1 MATAVDLH
9 TKTLPILEGVT
20 THPDLKKINTLSHG
34 IVNDAEKHPEATK
47 RNIAAAKEV
56 GLDLNNLKEGEA
68 EIVANKIS
76 SNIHKK
82 LSEDDSIVNDLEGTL
97 DEGDKTLGERYK
109 NLPVSL
115 KVLAIDAMYNT
126 GLVYKDL
133 VEAATKYKIDKT
145 EDTLYSVIRESR
157 RLNNK
162 APHKG
167 LDNRI
172 AKLTTMLGIIPTPND
187 VTKYGLDMADVE
199 PGDTK
204 AAKDFYKLNKP
215 DIDTKTAEESMK
227 QRATT
232 KETGEEGFE
241 GTATLKPLPLTT
253 TEQTDKMLE
262 DEVFEADELDGEGDK
277 VTDKGEDPLSDAMGD
292 RLETQQ
298 TGDNIVSNFFSGL
311 IDFNS
316 DDSDNDE
323 VFEADELN
331 LKDGGTI
338 KEVDFVDA
346 KDEKQEKNDP
356 PPGATPEEVAD
367 DIPAMLSEGEY
378 VLPANVVRY
387 IGLERITDMH
397 KGVLHEIQQ
406 MEDLGIIQNV
416 DEDGKPENDDDE
428 MTFIEPK
435 EDMMKG
441 TMIIA
446 SKPDDGLMCPPGF
459 ASGGEI
465 NRNVEI
471 NRDINISNL
480 RDTIATQRND
490 NKEMVETYD
499 KDLGLIKYSIDG
511 DPLAI
516 MSPYF
521 LNDYIKLSSLDS
533 DHDQFGQDVA
543 DMEAAQKDKDQMSEA
558 AEVSQNDMDEAAA
571 AAEKEAAIGM
581 DDDANSQA
589 AAEAAAAADAASATS
604 SGQDDDSDDD
614 DDSADMGDAE
624 IATGGLMNRKG
635 YAVGGEVN
643 SGGVNYNIAGVGQVG
658 GNLTQSAVNQ
668 IKDTI
673 EKPRTYEQIKAGTFN
688 DTPEF
693 DESLYNYGDK
703 GEQILDSKQ
712 KTKKEKRELVV
723 PDLGGRDQTNP
734 EFKDPE
740 LETILRMTGVD
751 QENWTSMMYDFQQK
765 GQLDDMYGG
774 NSGGNGSDLHALS
787 TKRKLFKDGVKD
799 TDIPEGST
807 NRDMLR
813 SVFFNMI
820 NDYGYDDPKGGYER
834 QSSEPSQIEKLVKAD
849 PQTIYDNKEYSDTYK
864 DAIKYLDLDGA
875 ADPTVLTHAL
885 NQMDTKGDGYNSAP
899 RKTLPRSLMG
909 SNTYVEGV
917 GYVN

>member
-1 MATAVDLH
+1 MVSIDRLKKHLIRKEGKELEAYKLEGEEYFTIGYGHNGPDVKEGMIITDEKAEAFLEKDLESKLKLIEKKLPSFNDYSENLQMFVVDGFFRGDLSGSP
-9 TKTLPILEGVT
+9 KTLDLLKQGNFEEASKEFLDHNEYKAAVKSGSGVASRMEDISEAIKNETTQTERMLNEGRTPDSTLEVDPGDEENPRTFRDLPPQAITPRERNLTGVAVTPIKNNSQAMV
-20 THPDLKKINTLSHG
+20 INEESPGKFRDIPPQVESPKDRTL
-34 IVNDAEKHPEATK
+34 
-47 RNIAAAKEV
+47 
-56 GLDLNNLKEGEA
+56 
-68 EIVANKIS
+68 
-76 SNIHKK
+76 
-82 LSEDDSIVNDLEGTL
+82 
-97 DEGDKTLGERYK
+97 
-109 NLPVSL
+109 
-115 KVLAIDAMYNT
+115 
-126 GLVYKDL
+126 
-133 VEAATKYKIDKT
+133 
-145 EDTLYSVIRESR
+145 
-157 RLNNK
+157 
-162 APHKG
+162 
-167 LDNRI
+167 
-172 AKLTTMLGIIPTPND
+172 IPTEE
-187 VTKYGLDMADVE
+187 DM
-199 PGDTK
+199 
-204 AAKDFYKLNKP
+204 
-215 DIDTKTAEESMK
+215 ES
-227 QRATT
+227 T
-232 KETGEEGFE
+232 
-241 GTATLKPLPLTT
+241 
-253 TEQTDKMLE
+253 
-262 DEVFEADELDGEGDK
+262 
-277 VTDKGEDPLSDAMGD
+277 S
-292 RLETQQ
+292 
-298 TGDNIVSNFFSGL
+298 TGDDIISNFFSGL

-316 DDSDNDE
+316 DDSDE
-323 VFEADELN
+323 VFEADELDAELSSDQDYQN
-331 LKDGGTI
+331 LRRGG
-338 KEVDFVDA
+338 EVEANFVDDNKENDKA
-346 KDEKQEKNDP
+346 DP

-581 DDDANSQA
+581 DDDAHSQA
-589 AAEAAAAADAASATS
+589 TAEAEAAEAGAGSETGAAA
-604 SGQDDDSDDD
+604 
-614 DDSADMGDAE
+614 M
-624 IATGGLMNRKG
+624 GGLMNRKG

-723 PDLGGRDQTNP
+723 PDLNAGSPENP
-734 EFKDPE
+734 KFKDTE

-751 QENWTSMMYDFQQK
+751 QENWTSMMYDFQHD
-765 GQLDDMYGG
+765 QLGNNYGG
-774 NSGGNGSDLHALS
+774 AGVGNGSSLHALS

-807 NRDMLR
+807 NRDMLK

-820 NDYGYDDPKGGYER
+820 DDFGYDDPTGGYER
-834 QSSEPSQIEKLVKAD
+834 QSNAPSQIEKLVKAD

-864 DAIKYLDLDGA
+864 EAIKYLDLDGA

>member
-1 MATAVDLH
+1 MVTAVDLH

-215 DIDTKTAEESMK
+215 DIDTKIKEESMK
-227 QRATT
+227 QRVIT

-253 TEQTDKMLE
+253 TEQTNKMLE
-262 DEVFEADELDGEGDK
+262 DEVFEADELDAEL
-277 VTDKGEDPLSDAMGD
+277 LSDAMGD

-316 DDSDNDE
+316 DDSDE
-323 VFEADELN
+323 VFEADELDAELSSDQDYQN
-331 LKDGGTI
+331 LRRGG
-338 KEVDFVDA
+338 EVEANFVDDNKENDKA
-346 KDEKQEKNDP
+346 DP

-581 DDDANSQA
+581 DDDATSQA
-589 AAEAAAAADAASATS
+589 TAAAEKEAEAEAAEAAAE
-604 SGQDDDSDDD
+604 
-614 DDSADMGDAE
+614 SADMGDAE
-624 IATGGLMNRKG
+624 IATGGLMNRKS
-635 YAVGGEVN
+635 YAVGGAVN
-643 SGGVNYNIAGVGQVG
+643 ADNGVNYNIAGVGQVG

-693 DESLYNYGDK
+693 DASLYNYGDK

-723 PDLGGRDQTNP
+723 PDLNAGSPENP
-734 EFKDPE
+734 KFNDSE
-740 LETILRMTGVD
+740 LETILRMSGADAT
-751 QENWTSMMYDFQQK
+751 NWTSMMYDFQHD
-765 GQLDDMYGG
+765 QLGNNYGG
-774 NSGGNGSDLHALS
+774 AGVGNGSSLHALS

-807 NRDMLR
+807 NRDMLK

-820 NDYGYDDPKGGYER
+820 DDFGYDDPTGGYER
-834 QSSEPSQIEKLVKAD
+834 QSNAPSQIEKLVKAD

-864 DAIKYLDLDGA
+864 EAIKYLDLDGA

>member
-1 MATAVDLH
+1 
-9 TKTLPILEGVT
+9 
-20 THPDLKKINTLSHG
+20 
-34 IVNDAEKHPEATK
+34 
-47 RNIAAAKEV
+47 
-56 GLDLNNLKEGEA
+56 
-68 EIVANKIS
+68 
-76 SNIHKK
+76 
-82 LSEDDSIVNDLEGTL
+82 
-97 DEGDKTLGERYK
+97 
-109 NLPVSL
+109 
-115 KVLAIDAMYNT
+115 
-126 GLVYKDL
+126 
-133 VEAATKYKIDKT
+133 
-145 EDTLYSVIRESR
+145 
-157 RLNNK
+157 
-162 APHKG
+162 
-167 LDNRI
+167 
-172 AKLTTMLGIIPTPND
+172 
-187 VTKYGLDMADVE
+187 
-199 PGDTK
+199 
-204 AAKDFYKLNKP
+204 
-215 DIDTKTAEESMK
+215 
-227 QRATT
+227 
-232 KETGEEGFE
+232 
-241 GTATLKPLPLTT
+241 
-253 TEQTDKMLE
+253 
-262 DEVFEADELDGEGDK
+262 
-277 VTDKGEDPLSDAMGD
+277 
-292 RLETQQ
+292 
-298 TGDNIVSNFFSGL
+298 
-311 IDFNS
+311 
-316 DDSDNDE
+316 
-323 VFEADELN
+323 
-331 LKDGGTI
+331 
-338 KEVDFVDA
+338 
-346 KDEKQEKNDP
+346 
-356 PPGATPEEVAD
+356 
-367 DIPAMLSEGEY
+367 MLSEGEY

-543 DMEAAQKDKDQMSEA
+543 EEETSELERGMSDVDTDLQEDEDETSDP
-558 AEVSQNDMDEAAA
+558 AESATADAAA
-571 AAEKEAAIGM
+571 AAEAA
-581 DDDANSQA
+581 SQA
-589 AAEAAAAADAASATS
+589 EQDATGVDSEAEAEAAEAAEAGAGSETGAAA
-604 SGQDDDSDDD
+604 
-614 DDSADMGDAE
+614 M
-624 IATGGLMNRKG
+624 GGLMNRKG

-703 GEQILDSKQ
+703 GEQILDSKE

-723 PDLGGRDQTNP
+723 PDLNAGSPENP
-734 EFKDPE
+734 KFNDSE
-740 LETILRMTGVD
+740 LETILRMSGADAT
-751 QENWTSMMYDFQQK
+751 NWTSMMYDFQHD
-765 GQLDDMYGG
+765 QLGNNYGG
-774 NSGGNGSDLHALS
+774 AGVGNGSSLHALS

-807 NRDMLR
+807 NRDMLK

-820 NDYGYDDPKGGYER
+820 DDFGYDDPTGGYER
-834 QSSEPSQIEKLVKAD
+834 QSNAPSQIEKLVKAD

-864 DAIKYLDLDGA
+864 EAIKYLDLDGA